1 MKTTNDQRPKGRLVP
16 DNTNDKSKGKKNE
29 SGSKRYRNLE
39 VAGWTL
45 DTRTVR
51 WKNHSSGPSLLTFQ

>member
-51 WKNHSSGPSLLTFQ
+51 